1 MRIRGR
7 IHAGRTLF
15 LTFSVFKASLIVEGC
30 HWQRV
35 SIAFPASKGDGCMK
49 DTDHPIRHPRVHFG
63 DRASAQRSE
72 SYARLNAQDG
82 RGMAACWAG
91 ATPLFATGSWPKD
104 RWGRSSPTNRT
115 SGQNVSYRPG
125 FERCSLFPSRRTD
138 ILISPRLPQQSRS
151 R

>member
-82 RGMAACWAG
+82 RGMAACWAIG
-91 ATPLFATGSWPKD
+91 MAHQFLLHLERSPSLVDKTPESVAECVRRGSL
-104 RWGRSSPTNRT
+104 RMS
-115 SGQNVSYRPG
+115 
-125 FERCSLFPSRRTD
+125 
-138 ILISPRLPQQSRS
+138 
-151 R
+151 